1 MFTPP
6 SRLTVPVTALAF
18 TLAVA
23 LGAAG
28 AGERFP
34 PPPAGE
40 GWRTLAGDGS
50 VVTSEC
56 IGELSSPTCIV
67 DTMIACDAWSPHRPR
82 LYDYVDE
89 GWIGLDHPVCDVL
102 RAEPGHE
109 GYAPRTLRIG
119 TAIGGPKYVLYY
131 YKVVPFP
138 VTEENLPDWAVGKGS
153 GIRFLNWR
161 AGDVAVAVA
170 VVRCVA
176 PPRCQVSEATDEQP
190 ARYRDDCPLDA
201 CEEVSPEGMLLAA
214 IARRVRDGWAV
225 VDTFYPYRDATW
237 PYLEEI
243 YRRMR

>member
-1 MFTPP
+1 MSKTFGRQTIP
-6 SRLTVPVTALAF
+6 ALAF
-18 TLAVA
+18 AVAIA
-23 LGAAG
+23 LGAAV
-28 AGERFP
+28 AVARERFP

-50 VVTSEC
+50 VVTSQC

-67 DTMIACDAWSPHRPR
+67 DTLIACDAWTPYRYWA
-82 LYDYVDE
+82 YDYVDE
-89 GWIGLDHPVCDVL
+89 SWLGGYHPICDVL
-102 RAEPGHE
+102 RTRPGH
-109 GYAPRTLRIG
+109 GDSNPRTLHIG

-131 YKVVPFP
+131 YKVVPFR

-153 GIRFLNWR
+153 GIRFLDWQ

-201 CEEVSPEGMLLAA
+201 CRRLTIELAA
-214 IARRVRDGWAV
+214 ITRRVRDGWAV
-225 VDTFYPYRDATW
+225 VDTFQPYRDATW
-237 PYLEEI
+237 PYLEEV